1 MTNTMTY
8 EEYETIN
15 NLNAGEWREMM
26 AELSEEQVKD
36 YWLIKLI
43 IDDHEAALNA

>member
-15 NLNAGEWREMM
+15 KLNAKEWREVM
-26 AELSEEQVKD
+26 AELDDEQRSD

-43 IDDHEAALNA
+43 LDDAEAALR